1 MMAGD
6 GDDSGKRGLLR
17 LKVSNTL
24 LKSSSSPPSPKSDS
38 INFGGVAVLAELAV
52 IARSLALPEGRSS
65 KEGVEGLI
73 GFLFPK
79 EKVRPTARREKA
91 EWGGGMGISW
101 RSGASV
107 EEGRVDDELKR
118 AEEELSYGFPEKVEL
133 SVPPLPLSPVSLKG
147 RGGEGES
154 KSIPVLRKRFLD
166 PGKDVVHVLGRR
178 AR

>member
-1 MMAGD
+1 MGGSSFRVELLMTAGD

-52 IARSLALPEGRSS
+52 IARSLTLPEGRSS

-79 EKVRPTARREKA
+79 EKVRPTARREKV

-118 AEEELSYGFPEKVEL
+118 AEEELSYGFPEKAEL
-133 SVPPLPLSPVSLKG
+133 SVPPLPLFFGSDF
-147 RGGEGES
+147 
-154 KSIPVLRKRFLD
+154 SIPEKMLSMSSVGELD
-166 PGKDVVHVLGRR
+166 ER
-178 AR
+178 A